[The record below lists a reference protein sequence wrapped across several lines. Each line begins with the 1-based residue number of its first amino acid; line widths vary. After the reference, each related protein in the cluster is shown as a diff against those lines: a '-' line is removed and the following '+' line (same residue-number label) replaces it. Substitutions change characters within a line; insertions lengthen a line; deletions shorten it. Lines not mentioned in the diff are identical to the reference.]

1 MPVSTLSLVAQIL
14 AALLVAATLLPFWRS
29 RAGLVRTFDFP
40 RFQIAAA
47 ILPVLVL
54 LVAAGHDAVSLAL
67 GAGLLAALGL
77 QLRHI
82 LPFTRLARPTAEAA
96 PADAARERRVAILIV
111 NVLQSNRAY
120 DRLLRVVERHDPDMV
135 LALETDAGWRDALD
149 PLRARYPH
157 GVDQAQDN
165 TYGLMFYSRL
175 PLDDVR
181 VRFLI
186 EDDVPSVRAGVTLPS
201 GERFTF
207 HGVHPRP
214 PHPGHSSATR
224 DGELVLVAREVARE
238 GGATVVAGDL
248 NDVAWSRTTGLF
260 QAIGGLLDPRVG
272 RGAYPTFHADWP
284 ILRWPLD
291 HVFFSEH
298 FLLARLERLE
308 HVGSDHFP
316 ILIELCRDARAEAVQ
331 EPPAADADDR
341 REAAEAVTEA
351 REAAGS

>member
-1 MPVSTLSLVAQIL
+1 MPISTLSIVAQVL
-14 AALLVAATLLPFWRS
+14 ALVLIAATLLPFWRS
-29 RAGLVRTFDFP
+29 RTGLVRTFDFP

-47 ILPVLVL
+47 IPPVLVL
-54 LVAAGHDAVSLAL
+54 LVVAGHDPVSLAL
-67 GAGLLAALGL
+67 GAGLLGALGL

-82 LPFTRLARPTAEAA
+82 LPFTRVTRPAARAA
-96 PADAARERRVAILIV
+96 PAKADPARCVAILIV

-120 DRLLRVVERHDPDMV
+120 DRLLAAVERSDPDLI
-135 LALETDAGWRDALD
+135 LALETDAGWRDALA

-157 GVDQAQDN
+157 GVDQPQDN
-165 TYGLMFYSRL
+165 TYGLMLYSRL

-201 GERFTF
+201 GDRFTF

-214 PHPGHSSATR
+214 PHPGNSSATR

-238 GGATVVAGDL
+238 GGPAVVAGDL
-248 NDVAWSRTTGLF
+248 NDVAWSRTTRLF

-272 RGAYPTFHADWP
+272 RGAYPTFHAGWP

-298 FLLARLERLE
+298 FLLARLERLPPI
-308 HVGSDHFP
+308 GSDHFP
-316 ILIELCRDARAEAVQ
+316 ILIALCQDPRAEAVQ
-331 EPPAADADDR
+331 EPPAADAADR
-341 REAAEAVTEA
+341 REGAEAVAEA
-351 REAAGS
+351 REAAES

>member
-1 MPVSTLSLVAQIL
+1 MPVSTLSLVAQAL

-47 ILPVLVL
+47 MPPVLVL
-54 LVAAGHDAVSLAL
+54 LVIAGHDPASLVL
-67 GAGLLAALGL
+67 GAALLAALGL

-82 LPFTRLARPTAEAA
+82 LPFTRLTKPKAAAA
-96 PADAARERRVAILIV
+96 PDDADPGTCVSILIV

-120 DRLLRVVERHDPDMV
+120 DRLLRVVERSDPDLI
-135 LALETDAGWRDALD
+135 LALETDAGWRDALQ

-165 TYGLMFYSRL
+165 TYGLLLYSRL
-175 PLDDVR
+175 PLDDVTL
-181 VRFLI
+181 RFLV
-186 EDDVPSVRAGVTLPS
+186 EDDVPSVRAGVTLPC

-214 PHPGHSSATR
+214 PHPGNSSATR
-224 DGELVLVAREVARE
+224 DGELVLVAREVAQE
-238 GGATVVAGDL
+238 GGPAVVAGDL
-248 NDVAWSRTTGLF
+248 NDVAWSRTTRLF

-272 RGAYPTFHADWP
+272 RGAYPTFHARWP
-284 ILRWPLD
+284 MLRWPLD

-298 FLLARLERLE
+298 FLLARLERLPN
-308 HVGSDHFP
+308 VGSDHFP
-316 ILIELCRDARAEAVQ
+316 ILIALCRHGAAEAMQ
-331 EPPAADADDR
+331 EPPAADAEDR
-341 REAAEAVTEA
+341 REGAEAVAEA
-351 REAAGS
+351 REAAAS

>member
-1 MPVSTLSLVAQIL
+1 MPVTTLSIVAQAL
-14 AALLVAATLLPFWRS
+14 AAVLIVATLLPFWRS
-29 RAGLVRTFDFP
+29 RAGVVRTFDFP
-40 RFQIAAA
+40 RFQIASA
-47 ILPVLVL
+47 IPPVLIL
-54 LVAAGHDAVSLAL
+54 LVVAGHDPVSLAL

-82 LPFTRLARPTAEAA
+82 LPFTRLARPTAAAA
-96 PADAARERRVAILIV
+96 PVDADPATCVSILIV

-120 DRLLRVVERHDPDMV
+120 DRLLRLVRRHDPDLI
-135 LALETDAGWRDALD
+135 LALETDAGWRDALH

-165 TYGLMFYSRL
+165 TYGLIFYSRL
-175 PLDDVR
+175 PLDDVT

-186 EDDVPSVRAGVTLPS
+186 ERDVPSVRAGVTLPS

-238 GGATVVAGDL
+238 GGPTVVAGDL
-248 NDVAWSRTTGLF
+248 NDVAWSRTTRLF

-272 RGAYPTFHADWP
+272 RGAYPTFHAGWP

-298 FLLARLERLE
+298 FLVARLERLDN
-308 HVGSDHFP
+308 VGSDHFP
-316 ILIELCRDARAEAVQ
+316 ILIRLCRHHAAEAVQ
-331 EPPAADADDR
+331 EPPAADAEER
-341 REAAEAVTEA
+341 REGDEAVAEA
-351 REAAGS
+351 REAAQP

>member
-1 MPVSTLSLVAQIL
+1 MPVSTLSIVAQVL
-14 AALLVAATLLPFWRS
+14 ALALIVATLLPFWRS

-47 ILPVLVL
+47 IPPVLVL
-54 LVAAGHDAVSLAL
+54 LMLAGQDPVSLAL
-67 GAGLLAALGL
+67 GAGLLGALGL

-82 LPFTRLARPTAEAA
+82 LPFTRLTGPKAGAA
-96 PADAARERRVAILIV
+96 PKDADPAACVSILIV

-120 DRLLRVVERHDPDMV
+120 HRLLAVAEASDPDLI
-135 LALETDAGWRDALD
+135 LALETDAAWRDALA

-165 TYGLMFYSRL
+165 TYGLILYSRL
-175 PLDDVR
+175 PLDDLQ

-214 PHPGHSSATR
+214 PHPGQSSATR

-238 GGATVVAGDL
+238 GGPAVVAGDL
-248 NDVAWSRTTGLF
+248 NDVAWSRTTRLF

-272 RGAYPTFHADWP
+272 RGAYPTFHANWP
-284 ILRWPLD
+284 MLRWPLD

-298 FLLARLERLE
+298 FLLARLERLPN
-308 HVGSDHFP
+308 VGSDHFP
-316 ILIELCRDARAEAVQ
+316 ILIALCRDSRAEAVQ
-331 EPPAADADDR
+331 EPPAADTEDR
-341 REAAEAVTEA
+341 REGAEAVAEA
-351 REAAGS
+351 REAAGP

>member
-1 MPVSTLSLVAQIL
+1 MPVSTLSIVAQGL
-14 AALLVAATLLPFWRS
+14 AAFLIAATVLPFWRS

-40 RFQIAAA
+40 RFQIASA
-47 ILPVLVL
+47 IPPAVIL
-54 LVAAGHDAVSLAL
+54 LVVAGHDTVSLAL

-77 QLRHI
+77 QLWHI
-82 LPFTRLARPTAEAA
+82 LPFTRLSRPTAAAA
-96 PADAARERRVAILIV
+96 PADADPATCVSILIA

-120 DRLLRVVERHDPDMV
+120 DRLLRTVQRHDPDLI
-135 LALETDAGWRDALD
+135 LALETDAGWRDALS
-149 PLRARYPH
+149 PLRERYAY

-165 TYGLMFYSRL
+165 TYGLIFYSRL
-175 PLDDVR
+175 PLDDLA
-181 VRFLI
+181 VRFLV

-214 PHPGHSSATR
+214 PHPGNSSATR

-238 GGATVVAGDL
+238 GGPTVVAGDL
-248 NDVAWSRTTGLF
+248 NDVAWSRTTRLF

-272 RGAYPTFHADWP
+272 RGAYPTFHAGWP

-298 FLLARLERLE
+298 FLVAGLERLDN
-308 HVGSDHFP
+308 VGSDHFP
-316 ILIELCRDARAEAVQ
+316 ILIRLCRHHTAEAMQ
-331 EPPAADADDR
+331 EPPAADAEDR
-341 REAAEAVTEA
+341 REGAEAVAEA
-351 REAAGS
+351 REAAAP

>member
-1 MPVSTLSLVAQIL
+1 MSFLSVAAQVL
-14 AALLVAATLLPFWRS
+14 ALALIVATLLPFWRS
-29 RAGLVRTFDFP
+29 RTGLVRTFDFP

-47 ILPVLVL
+47 IPPVLIL
-54 LVAAGHDAVSLAL
+54 LVASGHDPLSLVL
-67 GAGLLAALGL
+67 GAGLLGALGL

-82 LPFTRLARPTAEAA
+82 LPFTRLTTPTARAA
-96 PADAARERRVAILIV
+96 PAQADPDSCVAILIA

-120 DRLLRVVERHDPDMV
+120 DRLLAAVEASDPDLF
-135 LALETDAGWRDALD
+135 LALETDAGWRDALS

-165 TYGLMFYSRL
+165 TYGLMLYSRL

-201 GERFTF
+201 GDRFVF

-214 PHPGHSSATR
+214 PHPGNSSATR

-238 GGATVVAGDL
+238 GGPTVVAGDL

-272 RGAYPTFHADWP
+272 RGAYPTFHAHWP
-284 ILRWPLD
+284 MLRWPLD

-298 FLLARLERLE
+298 FLLARLERLPN
-308 HVGSDHFP
+308 VGSDHFP
-316 ILIELCRDARAEAVQ
+316 ILITLCRDSRAETMQ
-331 EPPAADADDR
+331 EPPSADAEDR
-341 REAAEAVTEA
+341 REASEAVAEA
-351 REAAGS
+351 REAARS